1 MLVDLG
7 QQLCAGLGQ
16 AAFGIPHRGG
26 IVAVERTEVA
36 RAIHERIAEREGLG
50 HADERFIERR
60 VAVRVVAPHHV
71 ADDFCAFAEPGVG
84 RQVLLPHRVQN
95 AALNGLEAV
104 PHIRQRTGGNDRERV
119 VEGIESVPLRGGRP
133 SHRCSWPGMSRACQP
148 RRHLSRRTGARR
160 GPYRDAWS
168 ISAPPALPKHV
179 PCRRVRSEFV
189 HLGGYHA
196 LSPPTGPEAVVRSCR
211 AAPPAP

>member
-7 QQLCAGLGQ
+7 QQLGAGLGQ

-26 IVAVERTEVA
+26 IVAVERTEIAGAV
-36 RAIHERIAEREGLG
+36 HERIAEREGLG
-50 HADERFIERR
+50 HADQRFIERR

-104 PHIRQRTGGNDRERV
+104 PHIRQRTGRNDRERV
-119 VEGIESVPLRGGRP
+119 VEVSSLCRFVEGDRVTVAPGRGCRERVNLAGTYLVEQGRGAGLTATLGQYRHLQSYPSTFPSTRAVGVRLSGRIPRPQSAHGSRGGRP
-133 SHRCSWPGMSRACQP
+133 I
-148 RRHLSRRTGARR
+148 T
-160 GPYRDAWS
+160 
-168 ISAPPALPKHV
+168 
-179 PCRRVRSEFV
+179 
-189 HLGGYHA
+189 
-196 LSPPTGPEAVVRSCR
+196 
-211 AAPPAP
+211 